1 MSVKKI
7 TIILC
12 TLILIFVTSVPAL
25 AVTNYEVKVKADKA
39 QANNG
44 ETVKVTIS
52 LEDISIATGLGTF
65 VGKLTY
71 DETVFEKVEQA
82 DVAGFAG
89 WGTVLYNPD
98 GGYLAV
104 ERASGEGV
112 KENNDVMVITLKVKQ
127 NAPAKDGSVTISE
140 ISCST
145 GEEDLVAADVTVAIT
160 VTEQTGAE
168 GGNNNTTNNN
178 TVNNNTVNNN
188 TVNNNAVSN
197 NTVSNNTVNNNVVK
211 NNTIK
216 NNAVGNT
223 ANSNLPHAGEV
234 QNYIMPLIIIALIA
248 AGISYIRYKKMKNI

>member
-7 TIILC
+7 AIVLFA
-12 TLILIFVTSVPAL
+12 LILIFVTSVPAL

-39 QANNG
+39 QVNKG
-44 ETVKVTIS
+44 ETVKVTVS
-52 LEDISIATGLGTF
+52 LANVTAGLGAF

-71 DETVFEKVEQA
+71 DETVFDTVEQA
-82 DVAGFAG
+82 DVVGATG

-112 KENNDVMVITLKVKQ
+112 KEDNDVMVITLKVKE
-127 NAPAKDGSVTISE
+127 NAAVKSGGVTISE

-145 GEEDLVAADVTVAIT
+145 GEEDLVAVDATVAIT
-160 VTEQTGAE
+160 VTEQTGTE
-168 GGNNNTTNNN
+168 GGNNN

-188 TVNNNAVSN
+188 TVNNNAIN
-197 NTVSNNTVNNNVVK
+197 NNTVNNNTVKNNVVN

-223 ANSNLPHAGEV
+223 ANSNLPHAGQV
-234 QNYIMPLIIIALIA
+234 QNYIMPLIIIAIIT
-248 AGISYIRYKKMKNI
+248 AGISYIHYRKMKNI